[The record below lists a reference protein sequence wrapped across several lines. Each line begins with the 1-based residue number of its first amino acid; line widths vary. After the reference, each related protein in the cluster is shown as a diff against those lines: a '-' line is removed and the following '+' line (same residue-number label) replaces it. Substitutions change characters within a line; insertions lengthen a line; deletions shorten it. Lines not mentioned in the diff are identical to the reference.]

1 LAAADRRQAAVSFLG
16 LASSGKVREA
26 FDTYVATGFVHH
38 NPFFPGGPDA
48 LRAGMEANATKFP
61 HKVFEIHHTLED
73 GDLVAVHSRVRMN
86 PGEAGVAVV
95 HIFRFPGDRI
105 AELWD
110 IGQPVPQDSPNQ
122 AGMF

>member
-1 LAAADRRQAAVSFLG
+1 MAGADRRQAAASFLR

-26 FDTYVATGFVHH
+26 FGTYAGPGFVHH
-38 NPFFPGGPDA
+38 NPFFPGGADA
-48 LRAGMEANATKFP
+48 LRAGMEENAAKFP

-73 GDLVAVHSRVRMN
+73 GELVAVHSHVRMN
-86 PGEAGVAVV
+86 PDEPGVAVV
-95 HIFRFPGDRI
+95 HLFRFQGDRI

-110 IGQPVPQDSPNQ
+110 IGQPVPRNSLNQ